1 MVTFSCVSGH
11 FVFNSFH
18 AFLLFDYLLSFQ
30 NSVFFLCSS
39 ANVKQKMDR
48 MNSTKVGNRKAFG
61 QNMTGQKNN
70 GSVFGQKKK
79 KKKSNKNR

>member
-1 MVTFSCVSGH
+1 
-11 FVFNSFH
+11 
-18 AFLLFDYLLSFQ
+18 
-30 NSVFFLCSS
+30 
-39 ANVKQKMDR
+39 MDR